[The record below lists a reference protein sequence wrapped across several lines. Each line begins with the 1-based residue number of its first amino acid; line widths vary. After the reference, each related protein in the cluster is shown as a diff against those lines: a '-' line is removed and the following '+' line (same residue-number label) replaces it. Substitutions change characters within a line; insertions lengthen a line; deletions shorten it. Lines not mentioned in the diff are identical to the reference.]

1 MIRRRSR
8 FVLVSALAA
17 AFVSTFAVAPGTSVA
32 YPQGGAAGPAA
43 APAPAPASA
52 PAAAAAGGVAA
63 DPQVDPASPL
73 GEAVRRL
80 INTPSLSSGQISVAV
95 MDVASG
101 RYLAAHGAHALMNPA
116 SNAKLY
122 TAAVALATLRG
133 DHRFV
138 TSLNGSLKDGAVDGP
153 LIVRGFGDPSLGKE
167 DLAGLV
173 AELKARGVRRVEG
186 DLVVDQRFFDGETTP
201 PAFEQQPNEWAPFRA
216 PVAAV
221 SVDEN
226 TVTLSIRPGS
236 AGNVASASFQ
246 PPGFV
251 DIEGAVRTESG
262 GGDHVVLALSPGDHR
277 LGAKLSGTIG
287 EDAHLVRYTRRVD
300 DPTLLAGYV
309 VKQLLADAGIAFK
322 GAITAAPP
330 AARYER
336 MTVLARHESA
346 PLSTLLYE
354 LGKSSDNFYAEM
366 VLKSLGGEA
375 QSSPARSAD
384 GAAIVVR
391 WLERNGASDPGMVI
405 KNGSGLFDANR
416 VTAASV
422 VSLLRAA
429 WRDPAIQP
437 EFVAQLSIGGVDG
450 TLHKR
455 FLSHRQAKDIRA
467 KTGTLEDTAALSGYV
482 LTGDVGSPLAFSV
495 LVNHIPGK
503 VSNARLALDTFVEA
517 LSASRRH

>member
-1 MIRRRSR
+1 MPASVIRRRS
-8 FVLVSALAA
+8 VLASVLAV
-17 AFVSTFAVAPGTSVA
+17 AFVSSLAFAPRSDGAEPVAA
-32 YPQGGAAGPAA
+32 PAA
-43 APAPAPASA
+43 APAPI
-52 PAAAAAGGVAA
+52 AA
-63 DPQVDPASPL
+63 DPPVDPASPL
-73 GEAVRRL
+73 NDAVRRL
-80 INTPSLSSGQISVAV
+80 LNAPALSGGQVTVAV
-95 MDVASG
+95 LDVASG

-138 TSLNGSLKDGAVDGP
+138 TSLNGTLKDGAVDGN
-153 LIVRGFGDPSLGKE
+153 LTLRGFGDPSLTKD

-173 AELKARGVRRVEG
+173 AELKTRGVRRIEG

-226 TVTLSIRPGS
+226 TVTLSIRPGA
-236 AGNVASASFQ
+236 AGNVATASFS

-251 DIEGAVRTESG
+251 DIDGSVRTENG
-262 GGDHVVLALSPGDHR
+262 GGDHVILDLSPGDHR
-277 LGAKLSGTIG
+277 LNAKLSGSIG
-287 EDAHLVRYTRRVD
+287 EDAHVVRYTRRVE

-322 GAITAAPP
+322 GAITTAGPRAPTRIP
-330 AARYER
+330 
-336 MTVLARHESA
+336 VLASHDSA

-375 QSSPARSAD
+375 QSAPARTAD
-384 GAAIVVR
+384 GAALVMR
-391 WLERNGASDPGMVI
+391 WLEHNGASDPGMVI

-416 VTAASV
+416 VTAGSV

-437 EFVAQLSIGGVDG
+437 EFVAQLAIGGVDG
-450 TLHKR
+450 TLRKR
-455 FLSHRQAKDIRA
+455 FASHRQAKDIRA
-467 KTGTLEDTAALSGYV
+467 KTGTLQDTAALSGYV
-482 LTGDVGSPLAFSV
+482 LAADGGSPLAFSI

-503 VSNARLALDTFVEA
+503 VGDARTAMDAFVEA
-517 LSASRRH
+517 VSASRRR

>member
-1 MIRRRSR
+1 VIRRRSVLAP
-8 FVLVSALAA
+8 VLVAAFASTLALA
-17 AFVSTFAVAPGTSVA
+17 PRTSVA
-32 YPQGGAAGPAA
+32 DP
-43 APAPAPASA
+43 PASA
-52 PAAAAAGGVAA
+52 PPAPVAA

-73 GEAVRRL
+73 AEAVRRL
-80 INTPSLSSGQISVAV
+80 VNTPSLSGGQIAVAV

-138 TSLNGSLKDGAVDGP
+138 TSLNGVAKEGAVTGP
-153 LIVRGFGDPSLGKE
+153 LILRGFGDPSLTRD

-173 AELKARGVRRVEG
+173 ADLKARGIRRVEG

-226 TVTLSIRPGS
+226 TVTLSIRPGAS
-236 AGNVASASFQ
+236 GNVASASFD

-251 DIEGAVRTESG
+251 DIDGAVRTDSG
-262 GGDHVVLALSPGDHR
+262 GGDHVILDLSPGDHR
-277 LGAKLSGTIG
+277 LNAKLSGTIG
-287 EDAHLVRYTRRVD
+287 EDAHLVRYTRRVE

-309 VKQLLADAGIAFK
+309 VKQLLAQAGISFK
-322 GAITAAPP
+322 GAVTSDAASAPSSHVG
-330 AARYER
+330 
-336 MTVLARHESA
+336 VLAQHESA
-346 PLSTLLYE
+346 PLSALLYE
-354 LGKSSDNFYAEM
+354 LGKKSDNFYAEM

-375 QSSPARSAD
+375 QKRPARSAD
-384 GAAIVVR
+384 GAALVMR
-391 WLERNGASDPGMVI
+391 WLERNGASDPGMII
-405 KNGSGLFDANR
+405 KNGSGLFDSNR

-422 VSLLRAA
+422 VSLLRSA

-437 EFVAQLSIGGVDG
+437 EFVAQLAIGGVDG
-450 TLHKR
+450 TLHGR
-455 FLSHRQAKDIRA
+455 FSSHRQAKDIRA

-482 LTGDVGSPLAFSV
+482 LTGDSGSPVAFSI

-503 VSNARLALDTFVEA
+503 VSGARAAIDSFVEA
-517 LSASRRH
+517 VSATRRH